1 MVSPAT
7 ASIPAS
13 GTNTVVITV
22 QARDTNNVNETTG
35 GATVV
40 FSRSGTGT
48 LSATTDHGNGTYSA
62 TLTAPTSAGS
72 ATVTATLGGV
82 AVGTAVGASNSVI
95 TFTATGGTV
104 SAPNSTVSP
113 ALASLTANGG
123 STQVITVQAR
133 DASNNNIT
141 TGGATVVFSRSGTG
155 TISGTT
161 DNGNGT
167 YTATLTAPTSVG
179 SGTITATLNGTSVG
193 TLVGASQC
201 AATYFSANF
210 GDAIFGLTGAQ
221 TTNFTVGDASFGVTE
236 SIASGLGP
244 IFNNSSC
251 ANCHNFPSSG
261 GSGTATVTRF
271 GLNSNG
277 VFNPLT
283 SLGGSLLQ
291 DNSTTTNFEVIPGS
305 ANVTAKRI
313 TIALWGNG
321 LIEAIADITIITNAA
336 ATNVDHIV
344 GTLAMVTDL
353 VDGKQHVGRF
363 GWKGQLATLLS
374 FTADAANNEMG
385 ITSRILPG
393 GQAPNGNTNLYNQ
406 INTVADPNDVI
417 GSSGKAKIDTRS
429 DYVRL
434 LSPPPTL
441 TLTANAIAGKA
452 LFSQIS
458 CTECHT
464 PTLPTQPNFI
474 PVSDLASETNS
485 SIAALSSKAVNL
497 YSDLA
502 LHNMGSL
509 ADGIAQGAANTN
521 QMLTAPLWG
530 LRENAPYLHD
540 GRAQTVD
547 AAIRAHTGDAL
558 AAATRYINLSTNQ
571 QSQVVQFLNSL

>member
-1 MVSPAT
+1 
-7 ASIPAS
+7 
-13 GTNTVVITV
+13 
-22 QARDTNNVNETTG
+22 
-35 GATVV
+35 
-40 FSRSGTGT
+40 
-48 LSATTDHGNGTYSA
+48 
-62 TLTAPTSAGS
+62 
-72 ATVTATLGGV
+72 
-82 AVGTAVGASNSVI
+82 
-95 TFTATGGTV
+95 
-104 SAPNSTVSP
+104 
-113 ALASLTANGG
+113 
-123 STQVITVQAR
+123 
-133 DASNNNIT
+133 
-141 TGGATVVFSRSGTG
+141 
-155 TISGTT
+155 
-161 DNGNGT
+161 
-167 YTATLTAPTSVG
+167 
-179 SGTITATLNGTSVG
+179 
-193 TLVGASQC
+193 
-201 AATYFSANF
+201 
-210 GDAIFGLTGAQ
+210 
-221 TTNFTVGDASFGVTE
+221 
-236 SIASGLGP
+236 
-244 IFNNSSC
+244 
-251 ANCHNFPSSG
+251 
-261 GSGTATVTRF
+261 
-271 GLNSNG
+271 
-277 VFNPLT
+277 
-283 SLGGSLLQ
+283 LLQ